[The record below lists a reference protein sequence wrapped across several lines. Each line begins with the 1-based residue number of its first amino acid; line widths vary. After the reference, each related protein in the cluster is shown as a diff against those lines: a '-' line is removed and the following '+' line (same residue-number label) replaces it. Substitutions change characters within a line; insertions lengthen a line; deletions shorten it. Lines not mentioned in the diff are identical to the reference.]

1 MHTPGFNAEQAL
13 YRPAIGPAISRPGGI
28 GVLPGDNLPSPD
40 LPPLEISSAC
50 VTACLDQCSDLC
62 LLRPNPV
69 RCFINR
75 CVPNCRQACV
85 GT

>member
-1 MHTPGFNAEQAL
+1 MHTPGFNAEYAL
-13 YRPAIGPAISRPGGI
+13 YRPAIAPIIGGI
-28 GVLPGDNLPSPD
+28 GVVPGDD
-40 LPPLEISSAC
+40 LPPVDISSAC